1 MRRRWEV
8 HEGRAKVLR
17 GSNEGCVY
25 KVFGE
30 NKKDYL
36 RGAKDE
42 YESGG
47 SCGV

>member
-1 MRRRWEV
+1 MKGV
-8 HEGRAKVLR
+8 
-17 GSNEGCVY
+17 CI